1 MLGYTKSNAEI
12 YGYAARFSIAEFYSA
27 RNKEKSK
34 QASKQIRGK
43 ITQSTTG
50 LSNN

>member
-34 QASKQIRGK
+34 QANRSEEK
-43 ITQSTTG
+43 TQSTTG
-50 LSNN
+50 VSNN